1 MVILIEDVLEP
12 AQIFLLLLGV
22 GVLVG
27 RPASK
32 RQCVV
37 RILGM
42 LLMEDIILAVVPV
55 RKTGVVAGGLGDGLG
70 RFDYLID
77 LRCGSLAFLATELGL
92 VGCRQVHIVRVDD
105 LAFFLE
111 IEGLLVVLHVRL
123 GQLAVVIL
131 LVVRIQSL
139 RIRVPDKPVDA
150 AGHPGAL
157 VPGR

>member
-1 MVILIEDVLEP
+1 
-12 AQIFLLLLGV
+12 
-22 GVLVG
+22 
-27 RPASK
+27 
-32 RQCVV
+32 
-37 RILGM
+37 
-42 LLMEDIILAVVPV
+42 MEDIILAIVPV
-55 RKTGVVAGGLGDGLG
+55 RKTGSITRSLGDGFG

-77 LRCGSLAFLATELGL
+77 FGCGTFTFFALELGL

-131 LVVRIQSL
+131 LVVGIQSL